1 MSLAFGVSGFIW
13 ESLNALIPLQQR
25 QSNLCMFLQHGK
37 GKFVNFVLTLSQ
49 TKISG
54 VITPSDG
61 QKNNKACFNRVNT

>member
-1 MSLAFGVSGFIW
+1 MAFGVSGFIW
-13 ESLNALIPLQQR
+13 ESLTALIPLQKR

>member
-37 GKFVNFVLTLSQ
+37 SKFVNFVLKLSQ

-54 VITPSDG
+54 VITPSG
-61 QKNNKACFNRVNT
+61 EKNQSLF